1 MKKYK
6 KRSVAIL
13 ISVILLLA
21 FTVVFM
27 LSFLDRINAKM
38 NQGSNETLMNSTRMI
53 QSSINSELDN
63 DEQQVISNANLFAL
77 SGGDAASF
85 ETLANY
91 AESSDFYRFYYV
103 GLDGTGIDSSAEP
116 VDTASFPLRK
126 QRCPGENPGIRMPTW
141 GAADGLRSLPGPC
154 LCEWQTGGS
163 SLR

>member
-103 GLDGTGIDSSAEP
+103 GLDGTGIDSSA
-116 VDTASFPLRK
+116 
-126 QRCPGENPGIRMPTW
+126 
-141 GAADGLRSLPGPC
+141 
-154 LCEWQTGGS
+154 
-163 SLR
+163 